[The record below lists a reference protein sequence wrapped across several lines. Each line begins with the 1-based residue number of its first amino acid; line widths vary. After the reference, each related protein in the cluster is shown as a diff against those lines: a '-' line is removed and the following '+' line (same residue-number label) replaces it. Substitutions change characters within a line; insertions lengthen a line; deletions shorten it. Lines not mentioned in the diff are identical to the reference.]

1 MQKYKTFDQLFEA
14 LYAHFPFETA
24 KHTTDEKGLLDSGAT
39 HNFIDV
45 RTAIC
50 LGVGTRKLKTPRTV
64 TNVDGTTNQ
73 AGTISKYTI
82 LTCTYNGK
90 QTKLPFYVTNLG
102 KD

>member
-24 KHTTDEKGLLDSGAT
+24 KHTTDEKGLLDSGAM

-50 LGVGTRKLKTPRTV
+50 LGVGTQKLKTPRTV
-64 TNVDGTTNQ
+64 TNVDGTTNR
-73 AGTISKYTI
+73 AGTILKYSN
-82 LTCTYNGK
+82 LECTDQRRQK
-90 QTKLPFYVTNLG
+90 KLPFYIT
-102 KD
+102 K